1 MGRADGGAH
10 TPCCETLGPVGSRP
24 RFQSRRPTRNR
35 IVPMLMTVVI
45 VMLVLWALGL
55 VSGHTMGGLVNVL
68 LVAAVVVLLVRVIN
82 GRRVL

>member
-1 MGRADGGAH
+1 
-10 TPCCETLGPVGSRP
+10 
-24 RFQSRRPTRNR
+24 
-35 IVPMLMTVVI
+35 MLMTVVI